1 MAVEE
6 LTKQEQRALEHLQQA
21 QALGVSLR
29 EYAEAHGLDV
39 KDLYYRKARL
49 IRKGLL
55 AGRDGLPRQFVPVE
69 VKPGIAED
77 PETFRLTHSSGWTI
91 ECARLPEATWVA
103 SLVRAMSEA

>member
-1 MAVEE
+1 MAEE

-21 QALGVSLR
+21 QALGLSLR

-55 AGRDGLPRQFVPVE
+55 PGRDESPRHFVPVE
-69 VKPGIAED
+69 VTAVTADQQEI
-77 PETFRLTHSSGWTI
+77 FRLTHPSGWTL
-91 ECARLPEATWVA
+91 ECARLPDATWVA